1 MTAVTRDTFVATS
14 PWRLT
19 FLRVVRAEWNKL
31 TSLRS
36 TWWSIASVAA
46 LSIGLSLMIAAAS
59 ASFAGAG
66 MPADAVILAPT
77 QFTMLLAGALGA
89 IAVTGEYST
98 GQIRSTLT
106 AEPRRGAVL
115 LGKSLAVAAFVAIST
130 AVILVAAALATA
142 PILGDAAM
150 DWSAPEASLVPLA
163 AGVLSMTCF
172 ALIGTGVGFALRS
185 GPGAISVTVAILFI
199 LPILPGLI
207 AIAPGWEWIMDAGRY
222 LPTSASQ
229 VLMMGAN
236 DGGLS
241 LGAAGLALLAWTIG
255 SLGLGYAVLR
265 TRDA

>member
-1 MTAVTRDTFVATS
+1 M
-14 PWRLT
+14 
-19 FLRVVRAEWNKL
+19 RAEWIKL

-59 ASFAGAG
+59 ASLDGAG

-115 LGKSLAVAAFVAIST
+115 LAKSLAVAAFVAVST
-130 AVILVAAALATA
+130 AVILVAATLATA

-150 DWSAPEASLVPLA
+150 DWSDPKASLVPLA

-172 ALIGTGVGFALRS
+172 ALIGTGIGFALRS

-222 LPTSASQ
+222 LPTNASQ

-241 LGAAGLALLAWTIG
+241 VGVAGSALFAWTIG
-255 SLGLGYAVLR
+255 ALALGYGVLR
-265 TRDA
+265 MRDA